1 MSYAHQLP
9 NINELEQLA
18 KLVGLFPANAQ
29 KFIDTAKQYGFS
41 KEILIFVRYF
51 RPNETFNDSSD
62 FMTRCEEMELLISQK
77 WDSPNEALRSS
88 EG

>member
-41 KEILIFVRYF
+41 KEILIFLRFF
-51 RPNETFNDSSD
+51 RPSETFNHSLD
-62 FMTRCEEMELLISQK
+62 FITRCEEMELLIKQK
-77 WDSPNEALRSS
+77 WDSHKEALGSS